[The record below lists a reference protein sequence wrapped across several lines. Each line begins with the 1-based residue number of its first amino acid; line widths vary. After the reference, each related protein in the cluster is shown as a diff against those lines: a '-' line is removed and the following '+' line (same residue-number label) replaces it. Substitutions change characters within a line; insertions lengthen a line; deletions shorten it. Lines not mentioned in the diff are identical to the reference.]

1 MEDGNGCQVGGT
13 GGEGFPAPT
22 CRRHP
27 HNSDKN
33 EGIGLQNNHQ
43 AAHLIEYG
51 NNKTAHLADIG
62 VRTEDRNNYRVVT
75 DKIIYDVRLTIG

>member
-1 MEDGNGCQVGGT
+1 MEDGDACQVGGT
-13 GGEGFPAPT
+13 GGESFPAPT

-33 EGIGLQNNHQ
+33 EYIGCQNNYQ

-51 NNKTAHLADIG
+51 NNKTHHLAYIG
-62 VRTEDRNNYRVVT
+62 VRAGDRNDYRVVT
-75 DKIIYDVRLTIG
+75 YEIIYDVRLAIR